1 MECNL
6 EVYAFTLG
14 ETIGE
19 ELPCT

>member
-6 EVYAFTLG
+6 EVYAFTIG